1 MNVKYKYVHEDK
13 DRHGNTRVYFKRP
26 GGRKIRLRGAPG
38 TREFQAEYDAAVHA
52 IDADVPEEPKAR
64 PSILPVKG
72 TLGWLCHSYM
82 NSVEFRTQLGKSTQN
97 VRRLIFEGALKEKIA
112 PDAKEVFR
120 DFPLN
125 RLSRKAVKV
134 LRDRKA
140 ETPEAANSR
149 LKAFR
154 RLFKWAIAEEIEG
167 VSSNHAAD
175 VDKLGT
181 SGDGWHTW
189 TMEEVEQFQKRHSLG
204 TKAHLALSLL
214 LFTGARRSDVVTFGP
229 HMIRDGWL
237 HFTETKGRDKKSK
250 KPLVKDRQI
259 PVLPELQAVLDGT
272 QIIGSRTFLVT
283 SFGRQFTGN
292 GFGNWFRDRC
302 NEAELKHCSAH
313 GLRKAGATI
322 AAENGATGHQ
332 LMSIYGWENTKQA
345 DLYTKKANRRKLAGD
360 AMHLVVPPKPDR
372 T

>member
-1 MNVKYKYVHEDK
+1 MDVHYKYVHEDT

-26 GGRKIRLRGAPG
+26 GGRKIRLRERP
-38 TREFQAEYDAAVHA
+38 TTKEFQAEYDAALEA
-52 IDADVPEEPKAR
+52 TSMDVGPAPKVR
-64 PSILPVKG
+64 RSIEPVKG
-72 TLGWLCHSYM
+72 TLGWLCNEYM
-82 NSVEFRTQLGKSTQN
+82 RSVEFRMGLGERTKR
-97 VRRLIFEGALKEKIA
+97 VRRRIFENAMTEKIA
-112 PDAKEVFR
+112 PSATEVFR
-120 DFPLN
+120 DFPLS
-125 RLSRKAVKV
+125 RLSRKAIKV

-140 ETPEAANSR
+140 ATPEAANDV

-154 RLFKWAIAEEIEG
+154 QLFNWALAEEIDG
-167 VSSNHAAD
+167 IIVNHAAA
-175 VDKLGT
+175 VEKMGT

-189 TMEEVEQFQKRHSLG
+189 TIEEVEQFRERHPLG

-229 HMIRDGWL
+229 HMVRDGWL
-237 HFTETKGRDKKSK
+237 HFTEKKGRDKKTK

-259 PVLPELQAVLDGT
+259 PVLPELQAVLEGT
-272 QIIGSRTFLVT
+272 KIVGSKSFLVT

-322 AAENGATGHQ
+322 AADNGATTHQ
-332 LMSIYGWENTKQA
+332 LMSIYGWQSMKQA
-345 DLYTKKANRRKLAGD
+345 ELYTKKANRKKLAGD
-360 AMHLVVPPKPDR
+360 AMHLVVPTKA
-372 T
+372 